1 MLVHVMIVIA
11 VRVNDIFVIR
21 LIFMNQLYA
30 DLIIVILIIVIV

>member
-30 DLIIVILIIVIV
+30 NLIIVILIIVIV